1 MRTPRRFGRLLPVVA
16 LVSVLAV
23 IGWAPAAQA
32 STVVH
37 DSFSFPVDE
46 VIDDL
51 CPFPI
56 QLSGQVSGQV
66 EAFLDDVGNFTKVIL
81 HFSNTFTLSANGSSL
96 SGSAHYN
103 EFDIEFDSSGGAPSQ
118 VIETG
123 LFARLRL
130 PNGGTV
136 SVEAG
141 RIVTDV
147 ATDSVVFRAGNLG
160 TSEDTAAICAA
171 LS

>member
-1 MRTPRRFGRLLPVVA
+1 MRTPRRFGRLLPVVV

-32 STVVH
+32 RTVVH
-37 DSFSFPVDE
+37 QTFSFPVDD
-46 VIDDL
+46 VIGNV

-66 EAFLDDVGNFTKVIL
+66 EEFYDDAGNLIKVIL

-96 SGSAHYN
+96 SESDHVN
-103 EFDIEFDSSGGAPSQ
+103 EFDVGFDGGGAPST
-118 VIETG
+118 IIIAG
-123 LFARLRL
+123 LITHIRL
-130 PNGGTV
+130 PHGGTV
-136 SVEAG
+136 VLEAG
-141 RIVTDV
+141 RIVVDV
-147 ATDSVVFRAGNLG
+147 ATNTVVFEAG
-160 TSEDTAAICAA
+160 SELSSGEVAALCAA

>member
-16 LVSVLAV
+16 LVSVLAMV
-23 IGWAPAAQA
+23 GWAPAAQA
-32 STVVH
+32 RTVVH

-56 QLSGQVSGQV
+56 QLSGQVSAKVQ
-66 EAFLDDVGNFTKVIL
+66 AFLDDAGNFTKVIL

-103 EFDIEFDSSGGAPSQ
+103 EFDVKFDSSRGRAFSGDGDGPFRPPAPTERRNRQRGGGAD
-118 VIETG
+118 
-123 LFARLRL
+123 RD
-130 PNGGTV
+130 
-136 SVEAG
+136 G
-141 RIVTDV
+141 RRD
-147 ATDSVVFRAGNLG
+147 
-160 TSEDTAAICAA
+160 
-171 LS
+171 

>member
-1 MRTPRRFGRLLPVVA
+1 
-16 LVSVLAV
+16 
-23 IGWAPAAQA
+23 
-32 STVVH
+32 VH

-46 VIDDL
+46 VIGDL

-56 QLSGQVSGQV
+56 QLSGQVSAEV
-66 EAFLDDVGNFTKVIL
+66 EAFFDDAGHFTKVIL
-81 HFSNTFTLSANGSSL
+81 HFSNSFTLSANDSSL

-103 EFDIEFDSSGGAPSQ
+103 EFDVEFDSAGGAPSTIIT
-118 VIETG
+118 VG
-123 LFARLRL
+123 LIARLRL
-130 PNGGTV
+130 PHGGTV

-141 RIVTDV
+141 RIIEDV

>member
-1 MRTPRRFGRLLPVVA
+1 MRMPRRFGRLLSVVA

-23 IGWAPAAQA
+23 VGWAPAAQA
-32 STVVH
+32 RTVVH

-46 VIDDL
+46 VFEDA
-51 CPFPI
+51 CPFPVHF
-56 QLSGQVSGQV
+56 SGQVSGQV
-66 EAFLDDVGNFTKVIL
+66 EAFYDDAGNLIKVIL

-96 SGSAHYN
+96 PGSTHN
-103 EFDIEFDSSGGAPSQ
+103 NQFDVEFDSAGGAPSQ

-130 PNGGTV
+130 PDGGTV

-147 ATDSVVFRAGNLG
+147 ATDTIVFQAGNF
-160 TSEDTAAICAA
+160 DNPRYAAAVCAA